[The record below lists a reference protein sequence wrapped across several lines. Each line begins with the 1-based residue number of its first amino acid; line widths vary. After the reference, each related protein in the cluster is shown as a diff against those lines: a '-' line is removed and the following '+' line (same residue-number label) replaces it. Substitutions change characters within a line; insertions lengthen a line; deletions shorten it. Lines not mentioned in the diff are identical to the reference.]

1 MPFEQTNLFAVSQA
15 SWVRKKKPELYVIKL
30 QVPTKRAA
38 AMLDVGESTLCQ
50 AKRRGQ
56 TIYRKDDMEARY
68 VGKGK
73 KSFLWMIVQYR

>member
-1 MPFEQTNLFAVSQA
+1 MLSFPH
-15 SWVRKKKPELYVIKL
+15 RKTPHLHVIKL
-30 QVPTKRAA
+30 QVTTKRAA
-38 AMLDVGESTLCQ
+38 AMLGVGESTLCQ